1 MKNKIFF
8 LILIINLSCDPVE
21 YSEVKSYQDYFP
33 IEIQKEKKFLV
44 TNIIHNSF
52 GKDTSSY
59 YLKEIIT
66 ESFIDLEG
74 DTAYRIQRYWRT
86 DTTQTYEIK
95 DVWVVKKS
103 ENSIQ
108 QLEENI
114 RFTKLIFPINKNSFW
129 NGNAFN
135 NLGYQEYSVQS
146 IHTDFNLNN
155 LTFDSCVSINQNY
168 KSNLLEYENSQEIY
182 SLGLGLVFKE
192 EIVLQINN
200 GNLNDITQGNEYIQE
215 LIEY

>member
-33 IEIQKEKKFLV
+33 IEIQKEKNFLV

-182 SLGLGLVFKE
+182 SLGLGLVYKE
-192 EIVLQINN
+192 VIVIQINN

>member
-33 IEIQKEKKFLV
+33 IEIQKEKKFFV

-103 ENSIQ
+103 ENSVQ

-114 RFTKLIFPINKNSFW
+114 RFTKLIFPINKDSFW

-182 SLGLGLVFKE
+182 SLGLGLVYKE
-192 EIVLQINN
+192 VIVIQINN
-200 GNLNDITQGNEYIQE
+200 GNLTDITQGNEYIQE

>member
-1 MKNKIFF
+1 MNNKIFF

-59 YLKEIIT
+59 YLKEILT
-66 ESFIDLEG
+66 EAFIDLEG
-74 DTAYRIQRYWRT
+74 DTAYRIERYWRT
-86 DTTQTYEIK
+86 DSSQSFNIK
-95 DVWVVKKS
+95 DVWVAKIKTS
-103 ENSIQ
+103 SIQ
-108 QLEENI
+108 QKEENI
-114 RFTKLIFPINKNSFW
+114 SYTKLIFPIDQNSFW

-146 IHTDFNLNN
+146 IHAGFNLNN
-155 LTFDSCVSINQNY
+155 LTFDSCVSVNQNY

-182 SLGLGLVFKE
+182 SLGVGLVYKE
-192 EIVLQINN
+192 EIILQINN
-200 GNLNDITQGNEYIQE
+200 GNLNDISEGNEYIQE

>member
-8 LILIINLSCDPVE
+8 LILIINFSCDPEE

-146 IHTDFNLNN
+146 IHTDFNLND

-182 SLGLGLVFKE
+182 SLGLGLVYKE
-192 EIVLQINN
+192 VIVIQINN
-200 GNLNDITQGNEYIQE
+200 GNLTDITQGNEYIQE

>member
-33 IEIQKEKKFLV
+33 IEIQKEKNFLV

-52 GKDTSSY
+52 GKHTSSY

-146 IHTDFNLNN
+146 IHTSFNLNN

-182 SLGLGLVFKE
+182 SLGIGLVYKE
-192 EIVLQINN
+192 VIVTQINN
-200 GNLNDITQGNEYIQE
+200 GNLTDITLGNEYIQE

>member
-8 LILIINLSCDPVE
+8 LILIINLSCDPIE

-33 IEIQKEKKFLV
+33 IEVQKEKKFLV

-86 DTTQTYEIK
+86 DSTQIYEIK

-103 ENSIQ
+103 KTSLQ

-114 RFTKLIFPINKNSFW
+114 RFTKLIFPIDKNSFW

-146 IHTDFNLNN
+146 IHTGFNLNN
-155 LTFDSCVSINQNY
+155 LTFDSCLSINQNY

-182 SLGLGLVFKE
+182 SLGLGLVYKE
-192 EIVLQINN
+192 VIVIQINN

>member
-8 LILIINLSCDPVE
+8 LILIINLSCDPIE

-33 IEIQKEKKFLV
+33 IEVQKEKKFLV

-86 DTTQTYEIK
+86 DSTQIYEIK

-103 ENSIQ
+103 KTSLQ

-114 RFTKLIFPINKNSFW
+114 RFTKLIFPIDKNSFW

-146 IHTDFNLNN
+146 IHTGFNLNN

-182 SLGLGLVFKE
+182 SLGLGLVYKE
-192 EIVLQINN
+192 VIVIQINN
-200 GNLNDITQGNEYIQE
+200 GNITDITQGNEYIQE

>member
-103 ENSIQ
+103 ENSVQ

-146 IHTDFNLNN
+146 IHTDFNLND

-182 SLGLGLVFKE
+182 SLGLGLVYKE
-192 EIVLQINN
+192 VIVIQINN
-200 GNLNDITQGNEYIQE
+200 GNLTDITQGNEYIQE

>member
-8 LILIINLSCDPVE
+8 LILIINLSCDPIE

-33 IEIQKEKKFLV
+33 IEVQKEKKFLV

-74 DTAYRIQRYWRT
+74 DTAYRIQRYWRI
-86 DTTQTYEIK
+86 DSTQIYEIK

-103 ENSIQ
+103 KTSLQ

-114 RFTKLIFPINKNSFW
+114 RFTKLIFPIDKNSFW

-146 IHTDFNLNN
+146 IHTGFNLNN

-182 SLGLGLVFKE
+182 SLGLGLVYKE
-192 EIVLQINN
+192 VIVIQINN

>member
-33 IEIQKEKKFLV
+33 IEIQKEKNFLV

-95 DVWVVKKS
+95 DVWTSKINLS
-103 ENSIQ
+103 AGYLN
-108 QLEENI
+108 EENI
-114 RFTKLIFPINKNSFW
+114 TYTKLIFPLSLNIFW

-135 NLGYQEYSVQS
+135 NLDYQEYSVETLNTPFQ
-146 IHTDFNLNN
+146 LNN
-155 LTFDSCVSINQNY
+155 LNFDSSLMVVQNY
-168 KSNLLEYENSQEIY
+168 KSNLLEYES
-182 SLGLGLVFKE
+182 SK
-192 EIVLQINN
+192 
-200 GNLNDITQGNEYIQE
+200 
-215 LIEY
+215 

>member
-8 LILIINLSCDPVE
+8 LILIINLSCDPIE

-33 IEIQKEKKFLV
+33 IEVQKEKKFLV

-86 DTTQTYEIK
+86 DTTQIYEIK

-103 ENSIQ
+103 KTSLQ

-114 RFTKLIFPINKNSFW
+114 RFTKLIFPIDKNSFW

-146 IHTDFNLNN
+146 IHTGFNLNN
-155 LTFDSCVSINQNY
+155 LTFDSCLSINQNY

-182 SLGLGLVFKE
+182 SLGLGLVYKE
-192 EIVLQINN
+192 VIVIQINN

>member
-146 IHTDFNLNN
+146 IHTGFNLNN
-155 LTFDSCVSINQNY
+155 LIFDSCVSINQNY
-168 KSNLLEYENSQEIY
+168 KSNLLEYENSQEVY
-182 SLGLGLVFKE
+182 SLGLGLVYKE
-192 EIVLQINN
+192 VIIIQINN
-200 GNLNDITQGNEYIQE
+200 GNLTDITQGNEYIQE

>member
-8 LILIINLSCDPVE
+8 LMLIINLSCDPIE
-21 YSEVKSYQDYFP
+21 YREVKSYQDYFP
-33 IEIQKEKKFLV
+33 VEIQKEKKFLV

-74 DTAYRIQRYWRT
+74 DTAYRKERYWRT
-86 DTTQTYEIK
+86 DSTQIYDIK
-95 DVWVVKKS
+95 DVWVIKKS
-103 ENSIQ
+103 KNHLQ
-108 QLEENI
+108 QTEENI
-114 RFTKLIFPINKNSFW
+114 SYTKLIFPIEPNSFW

-135 NLGYQEYSVQS
+135 NLGYKEYSVHS
-146 IHTDFNLNN
+146 IHKGFNLYN

>member
-8 LILIINLSCDPVE
+8 LILIINFSCDPEE

-74 DTAYRIQRYWRT
+74 DTAYRIHRYWRN

-146 IHTDFNLNN
+146 IHTGFNLNN
-155 LTFDSCVSINQNY
+155 LIFDSCVSINQNY
-168 KSNLLEYENSQEIY
+168 KSNLLEYENSQEVY
-182 SLGLGLVFKE
+182 SLGLGLVYKE
-192 EIVLQINN
+192 VIIIQINN
-200 GNLNDITQGNEYIQE
+200 GNLTDITQGNEYIQE

>member
-8 LILIINLSCDPVE
+8 LILIINFSCDPEE

-74 DTAYRIQRYWRT
+74 DTAYRIHRYWRN

-182 SLGLGLVFKE
+182 SLGLGLVYKE
-192 EIVLQINN
+192 VIVIQINN
-200 GNLNDITQGNEYIQE
+200 GNLTDITQGNEYIQE

>member
-33 IEIQKEKKFLV
+33 IEIQKEKKFFV

-103 ENSIQ
+103 ENSVQ

-182 SLGLGLVFKE
+182 SLGLGLVYKE
-192 EIVLQINN
+192 VIVIQINN
-200 GNLNDITQGNEYIQE
+200 GNLTDITQGNEYIQE

>member
-8 LILIINLSCDPVE
+8 LILIINLSCDPIE

-33 IEIQKEKKFLV
+33 IEVQKEKKFLV

-86 DTTQTYEIK
+86 DTIQIYEIK

-103 ENSIQ
+103 KTSLQ

-114 RFTKLIFPINKNSFW
+114 RFTKLIFPIDKNSFW

-146 IHTDFNLNN
+146 IHTGFNLNN

-182 SLGLGLVFKE
+182 SLGLGLVYKE
-192 EIVLQINN
+192 VIVIQINN

-215 LIEY
+215 LIQY